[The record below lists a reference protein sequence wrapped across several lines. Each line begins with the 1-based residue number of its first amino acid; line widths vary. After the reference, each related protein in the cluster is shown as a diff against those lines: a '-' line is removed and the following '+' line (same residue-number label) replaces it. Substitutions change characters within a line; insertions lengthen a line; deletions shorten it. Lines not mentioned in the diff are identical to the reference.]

1 MDLTTERLL
10 MRPFKAA
17 DITESY
23 LSWLKDPV
31 VTRFSNQRFRQHTMK
46 SCTAY
51 QRSFNESDN
60 SFLLLIHREDAI
72 PIGTLTIYRAHQHG
86 TADIGLMLGNKAYW
100 RKGLGLE
107 AWTSALEAVLKEKGL
122 RKVTAG
128 AARTNTSM
136 VKIME
141 QSGMSLEAVRQR
153 QEMIEGQAVD
163 LLYYARF
170 TAELA

>member
-122 RKVTAG
+122 RKVTDNAEIIIEFEKVSLF
-128 AARTNTSM
+128 AIDPENTRE
-136 VKIME
+136 ID
-141 QSGMSLEAVRQR
+141 
-153 QEMIEGQAVD
+153 AVD
-163 LLYYARF
+163 FFRMTLVQRRGA
-170 TAELA
+170 